1 MSKSKKKKRNSVRA
15 EEKEALRQE
24 RAELAA
30 KQNRRLVY
38 LFGGVIIC
46 VVILIAALM
55 APFNAGKS
63 EGYTYGQ
70 YQRIETGM
78 SYQQVTKLL
87 GGEGETVPG
96 SSDAVQTYIW
106 SNEDG
111 SNITITFTED
121 KVSGFNQKGLSE

>member
-70 YQRIETGM
+70 YQRLETGM
-78 SYQQVTKLL
+78 SYQQVVSLL
-87 GGEGETVPG
+87 GDEGEVVSG
-96 SSDAVQTYIW
+96 SSDTVQTFIW

-111 SNITITFTED
+111 SNITVTFVDDE
-121 KVSGFNQKGLSE
+121 VSAFNQKGLSD

>member
-1 MSKSKKKKRNSVRA
+1 MSKSKKKKKNSVSA
-15 EEKEALRQE
+15 EEREALRQE
-24 RAELAA
+24 RAELTA

-63 EGYTYGQ
+63 EGYTAGQ
-70 YQRIETGM
+70 YQRLETGM
-78 SYQQVTKLL
+78 SYQQVVSLL
-87 GGEGETVPG
+87 GDEGEVVSG
-96 SSDAVQTYIW
+96 SSDTVQTFIW

-111 SNITITFTED
+111 SNITVTFVDDE
-121 KVSGFNQKGLSE
+121 VSAFNQKGLSD